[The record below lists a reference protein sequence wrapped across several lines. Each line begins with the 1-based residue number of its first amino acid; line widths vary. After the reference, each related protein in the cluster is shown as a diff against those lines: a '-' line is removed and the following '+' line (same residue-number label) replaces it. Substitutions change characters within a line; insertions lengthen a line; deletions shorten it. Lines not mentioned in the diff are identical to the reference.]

1 MSDYVWR
8 SEDNLCEFVFSL
20 YHVSPEDQ
28 AQMLGARTFTHWVIS
43 PADKYDSILLFQVIR
58 HYWELTLWTLGL

>member
-1 MSDYVWR
+1 MSDSVWR

-28 AQMLGARTFTHWVIS
+28 AQMLGRKNLYPLS
-43 PADKYDSILLFQVIR
+43 D
-58 HYWELTLWTLGL
+58 LTSR